1 MSKIKVIGIGDLGFS
16 VIDKMINLKLKEFD
30 YIEISTW
37 GAHINNL
44 KYEKKCND
52 SKNEINLSTFL
63 LGEKIGNGVLGNG
76 VELNLAG
83 AALEESSKELNMFL
97 KKNLENTDTAFII
110 TALGDATGPEVTPNI
125 VKRIKKMGITT
136 IGIFRNT
143 FTFEGKRFLNVFE
156 KAITKL
162 KEGEN
167 IDKIVLLNSD
177 DFYIKNKSIVKA
189 YNNVEEKIVSII
201 KNY

>member
-1 MSKIKVIGIGDLGFS
+1 MSKIKVIGIGNLGFS
-16 VIDKMINLKLKEFD
+16 VIYKMISLKLKEFD

-44 KYEKKCND
+44 KYEKECSD
-52 SKNEINLSTFL
+52 LKNEINLSTFL

-76 VELNLAG
+76 VEPSLAG
-83 AALEESSKELNMFL
+83 AALEESNKELNMFL
-97 KKNLENTDTAFII
+97 KKNLENADTAFII
-110 TALGDATGPEVTPNI
+110 TALGDATGPEVAPNI

-156 KAITKL
+156 KAITKF

-167 IDKIVLLNSD
+167 INKIVLLNSD
-177 DFYIKNKSIVKA
+177 DFWIKNKSIVKA